1 MQFRIETINPK
12 VLVGIS
18 LRMSLSKNRTM
29 ELWKH
34 FMPRRNE
41 VQKRTT
47 NDYISM
53 QVYEDSAGELF
64 SPTAMF
70 EKWAVVEV
78 SSADSVP
85 ESMLRYSLGGGQYAV
100 FLHKGPASDYAKS
113 MQFIFGQ
120 WLPDSGFELDQREH
134 FEILPEG
141 YAPMDQEA
149 KEEIW
154 VPVR

>member
-1 MQFRIETINPK
+1 
-12 VLVGIS
+12 
-18 LRMSLSKNRTM
+18 M
-29 ELWKH
+29 ELWKR

-70 EKWAVVEV
+70 EKWALVEV
-78 SSADSVP
+78 SSADAVP
-85 ESMLRYSLGGGQYAV
+85 DGMRRYDLSGGQYAV
-100 FLHKGPASDYAKS
+100 FLHKGPASDYPKS

-120 WLPDSGFELDQREH
+120 WLPDSGFELEQREH

-141 YAPMDQEA
+141 YDPMDQEA
-149 KEEIW
+149 EEEIW
-154 VPVR
+154 VPIR